1 MYKEQLQEK
10 INNLKIQKEKV
21 QNSYLKILGAIEI
34 LENILE
40 EENSKGNGV
49 VKKVKE
55 KVTS

>member
-1 MYKEQLQEK
+1 MNKEQLQEK

>member
-1 MYKEQLQEK
+1 MNKEQLQEK

-49 VKKVKE
+49 VKKAKE